1 MRPPAGRTKPAT
13 ARRAV
18 VLPEP
23 DGPIMARISP
33 AATSRVSGFNTT
45 APRYATLT
53 PSKATFERAA
63 VSAPG
68 AARADAAGTA
78 MLMSAPGDLA
88 PALDVGRQVLEHL
101 RPIRSPDCHTLQ
113 GLVQSREVLV
123 RGRDVLA
130 RRHADRDGR
139 DGLLS
144 FLAEQEFDQLL
155 AVFGVGRARHQ
166 ADVVGQGQRRA
177 LPIRTSRPE
186 DADVRIV
193 RHLRHVHLHIT
204 VGDVE
209 FP

>member
-63 VSAPG
+63 VSAP
-68 AARADAAGTA
+68 AATRADAAGTA

-101 RPIRSPDCHTLQ
+101 RPVRRPNCHALQ

-123 RGRDVLA
+123 RRLHVLA
-130 RRHADRDGR
+130 HRHADCNRG
-139 DGLLS
+139 DGLLGL
-144 FLAEQEFDQLL
+144 FAEKEFDQLL
-155 AVFGVGRARHQ
+155 AVFGVGGA
-166 ADVVGQGQRRA
+166 
-177 LPIRTSRPE
+177 
-186 DADVRIV
+186 
-193 RHLRHVHLHIT
+193 
-204 VGDVE
+204 
-209 FP
+209 